1 MVNRPFCGSKHI
13 KSSKII
19 VVVREN
25 VCMGQK
31 TWENNRQNV
40 DHVLLS
46 PLAHL
51 GKKGSNVQS
60 KLPTFENLFVVFI
73 YRS

>member
-1 MVNRPFCGSKHI
+1 MGWGPGVSLCDI
-13 KSSKII
+13 
-19 VVVREN
+19 VREN
-25 VCMGQK
+25 VCMGMGQK

-60 KLPTFENLFVVFI
+60 KLPTFEHLFVVFI